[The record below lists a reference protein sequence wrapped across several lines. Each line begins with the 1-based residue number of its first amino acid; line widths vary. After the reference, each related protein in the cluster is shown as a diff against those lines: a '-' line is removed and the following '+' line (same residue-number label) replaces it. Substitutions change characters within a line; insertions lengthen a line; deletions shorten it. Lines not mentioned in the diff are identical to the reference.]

1 MKENTKQKK
10 EENSSKKESA
20 KTDSTQ
26 QEAVVKHIK
35 LLLARTKQQDWESEA
50 WEKIKDW
57 NQKENSPIEEKELR
71 KLFEHVSGLESK
83 TRNEPD
89 GELETLKSIV
99 FSEENVEYFLDQLKE
114 VYVSVKVDKFFETL
128 RADSGKFKS
137 WIIKKYNDLTEDIPK
152 SGKLK
157 LVLSLLKAKAVYGNK
172 KYKLSIRSAFSEGN
186 IWYDLVDDKW
196 RAVKIDE
203 AGWEIVETPPILFKR
218 NIQNEQVVPE
228 EGGDIQ
234 DLLKFVNIKNTKQQ
248 LLFLVSTIM
257 YFVPHIPRPIQV
269 YFGAQGSAKSTASR
283 IVKSL
288 VDTSKVELLTLL
300 NSTRELTQQL
310 DQHYLLCFDNL
321 AVLKTS
327 TSDTL
332 CRAVTGGGLSKR
344 KLYTDSDNIIFEFK
358 RAIII
363 NGVNL
368 VANKPDLLDRS
379 LLFELGRIEEKDRR
393 SEEDFWQ
400 EFNLIKPKMLGA
412 IFDALSKALNILPT
426 VKLDKAPRMADFSKW
441 GCAIAESIGFTQEQ
455 FIEAYEEN
463 YGLLNRQAIDENS
476 VASAIQILI
485 SSCNSWN
492 GTSQRLLKDLRM
504 TAEKEELDM
513 KSFPK
518 SASALSRKINEVR
531 VNLLAEGIKIE
542 KTGQRDWSIEKV

>member
-1 MKENTKQKK
+1 MEEKTTQK
-10 EENSSKKESA
+10 KKESE

-26 QEAVVKHIK
+26 QEAVAKHIK
-35 LLLARTKQQDWESEA
+35 LLLARTKQKDWESIA
-50 WEKIKDW
+50 WKKIQDW
-57 NQKENSPIEEKELR
+57 NQKEKAPLEEVELR
-71 KLFEHVSGLESK
+71 KMFEQISSSEGEA
-83 TRNEPD
+83 RNED
-89 GELETLKSIV
+89 DEELETLKSIV
-99 FSEENVEYFLDQLKE
+99 FSKENVEYFLDQLKE
-114 VYVSVKVDKFFETL
+114 VYVRVKVDKYFETL
-128 RADSGKFKS
+128 RADSGRFRS
-137 WIIKKYNDLTEDIPK
+137 WIIKKYNDLTEEIP
-152 SGKLK
+152 STGKIK
-157 LVLSLLKAKAVYGNK
+157 KVLSLLKAKAVYGDK
-172 KYKLSIRSAFSEGN
+172 KYQLSIRSAYRDGS

-400 EFNLIKPKMLGA
+400 EFNLLKPKMLGA

-441 GCAIAESIGFTQEQ
+441 GCAIAEAIGFTQAQ

-485 SSCNSWN
+485 SSCNSWS
-492 GTSQRLLKDLRM
+492 GTSQQLMKELRLI
-504 TAEKEELDM
+504 AEREGLDI

-518 SASALSRKINEVR
+518 SPSAMSRKINEVR